1 MEFKGFKQGNQYN
14 PVCLLNVGK
23 NNMSYLAISSMRVAS
38 CLPPVITINPPTLEK
53 RSSSLYK
60 YTVADSRGG
69 APLVN
74 R

>member
-1 MEFKGFKQGNQYN
+1 MMAEGFILFLFTKKTRQYN
-14 PVCLLNVGK
+14 LCLHNMGK
-23 NNMSYLAISSMRVAS
+23 KDICNMQVAS
-38 CLPPVITINPPTLEK
+38 CLPPVITINPPSLEK